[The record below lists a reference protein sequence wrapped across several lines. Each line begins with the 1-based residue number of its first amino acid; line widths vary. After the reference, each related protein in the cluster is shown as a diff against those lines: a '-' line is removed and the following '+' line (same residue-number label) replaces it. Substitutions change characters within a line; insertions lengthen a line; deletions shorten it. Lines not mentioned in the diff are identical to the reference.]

1 MSVEMSSKRK
11 LDATPM
17 SSAQKRAK
25 TSEEP
30 LENHQTAQRQCKPL
44 FSRTPGQQC
53 EPITVEDVCEL
64 LHYATLGKSYGTKK
78 PSWCRLRGRRRVAR
92 VNVAVLEGL
101 TQLHFYNYYSQFRN
115 LRRKYS
121 TRCTLVPS
129 SGHLL
134 SALLNSEVPDAR
146 FPPNPIQTASPTVE
160 VLCHPIVQRFGL
172 KKRGMSHILLTE
184 SEMIKCN
191 FPVKG
196 LRSCEGFVSSGADGP
211 VTDSSPL
218 FGLDCEMCLTHAGN
232 ELTRVALVDSR
243 GRCVL
248 DKLVKPYNPII
259 NYFTSWCVLL
269 QVFWYH
275 PLDAGG
281 CGHSSGRRPEDDSGP
296 PARGRCPG
304 RTLSGERPAGSEDD
318 PPPRHRHLAAL
329 LQTVWTE
336 VQTQTPSRGHPPG
349 WVCVRREIQCE
360 GRRGHDPCE
369 DAQAALDLAQY
380 FISNGPKKVVK
391 THLEELWGVC
401 PVPQSPVN
409 GTLNGSLNS
418 SILSSLK
425 FGHILQRSG
434 QSALF
439 VGRSDVTE
447 GISSSRQLR
456 RHHYCNT
463 DTEVLGVC
471 RNVSGCYSLSVL
483 QFCSLSQTPES
494 GTQFHLQQM
503 EDRLKQMCV
512 LFVGPLPANYT
523 HKKIHMLLCRYGN
536 LRSIRLLKKTHTLYA
551 VVEFEQPEG
560 AQLTLQSL
568 NNQQIHH
575 TTIKV
580 QRPVSESTLDLQV
593 SLAELQDDVLN
604 DGEVYV
610 GGLSLQHHDKLL
622 QAFSPFGPI
631 HDITTPAK
639 NSGKQWRPAR
649 IKFVNPESVS
659 AVLGSQVQMENRTL
673 SVCRALTPPHM
684 QTWTHT
690 CPSATERDGE
700 TFSLGTQVGKEK
712 AVPAEHTCPQDVLM
726 ESLITQMDRNIKK
739 VFKSLQ
745 ENTLSIV
752 LLPGTISGG
761 VKYSGLCFIEIK
773 KR

>member
-259 NYFTSWCVLL
+259 NYFTRFSGITHSMLEGVDTRLEDVQKMIQDLLPEDAVL
-269 QVFWYH
+269 V
-275 PLDAGG
+275 
-281 CGHSSGRRPEDDSGP
+281 GHSLENDLRALKMIHPHVIDTSLLYCRQFGQKFKLKR
-296 PARGRCPG
+296 
-304 RTLSGERPAGSEDD
+304 
-318 PPPRHRHLAAL
+318 LAEVI
-329 LQTVWTE
+329 LQ
-336 VQTQTPSRGHPPG
+336 
-349 WVCVRREIQCE
+349 REIQCE